1 MKNVMEWVKDILI
14 AVVIAAVILTYI
26 KQIIVQQQSMEPN
39 FHAGDYLIS
48 SRQSYKLFGEPQRG
62 DVIVFK
68 SELLDDNGNEK
79 NLIKRIIGLPGDVI
93 AITDGYV
100 YVNGEKI
107 QEDYLPG
114 QGISGEMDAITVPEN
129 QLFVMGDNREVSEDS
144 RSPRVGTIDESTIV
158 GKVVLRVYPFNN
170 MKTF

>member
-1 MKNVMEWVKDILI
+1 MKEIMEWVKDILL
-14 AVVIAAVILTYI
+14 AVVIAAVILAFF
-26 KQIIVQQQSMEPN
+26 KPIIVQQQSMEPN

-93 AITDGYV
+93 EITDGYV

-129 QLFVMGDNREVSEDS
+129 QLFVMGDNRENSLDS
-144 RSPRVGTIDESTIV
+144 REVGCIPLKEV
-158 GKVVLRVYPFNN
+158 LGKVV
-170 MKTF
+170 

>member
-1 MKNVMEWVKDILI
+1 MKEIMEWVKDILL
-14 AVVIAAVILTYI
+14 AVVIAAVILAFF
-26 KQIIVQQQSMEPN
+26 KPIIVQQQSMEPN

-93 AITDGYV
+93 EIMDGYV